1 MNIYFDNSATT
12 MPYDEVIEEVSK
24 GMKEYFGNPSS
35 LHKIGINCEKRLNEA
50 REYFASTIKCNKD
63 EIYFTSGGSEGNN
76 LILKGLLKPGHH
88 FITTTFE
95 HHSIINTCKE
105 LEEKGVRITYLDV
118 DNDGRISLEDLEE
131 AICKDTV
138 LVSIM
143 YVNNEM
149 GVIQDIE
156 AIGNLIK
163 EKSSRAKFHV
173 DAVQGY
179 GKLPIDVSKVKVD
192 LLTVAGHKIHGPKG
206 TGLVYI
212 KKGIILNSLI
222 SGGFHVDAVQGYGK
236 LPIDVSKVKVDLLT
250 VAGHKIHGPKG
261 TGLVYIK
268 KGIILNSLI
277 SGGSQEKG
285 FRAGTENLPGIIGF
299 EKAAKITFENMN
311 KRYTEV
317 SELKSYFI
325 EKLKEIND
333 VRINSGIEGFS
344 PYILNVSFLGVRA
357 EVLLHL
363 LEEAGVYVATGS
375 ACTSKSSA
383 AHGSYVIKALGLN
396 NREIESAIRFS
407 FSYENTKE
415 EVDYTIDVLKKSLM
429 FLRRVKR

>member
-1 MNIYFDNSATT
+1 MNVYFDNSATT
-12 MPYDEVIEEVSK
+12 KPYDEVIEAVSK

-35 LHKIGINCEKRLNEA
+35 LHKIGMNCEKRLNEA
-50 REYFASTIKCNKD
+50 REYFASTIKCNKE

-88 FITTTFE
+88 FITTAFE
-95 HHSIINTCKE
+95 HHSIISTCKQ
-105 LEEKGVRITYLDV
+105 LEEKGVKVTYLDV
-118 DNDGRISLEDLEE
+118 DSEGRISLEDLEE
-131 AICKDTV
+131 AITKDTV

-143 YVNNEM
+143 QVNNEI

-156 AIGNLIK
+156 AIGKLIM
-163 EKSSRAKFHV
+163 ERSSRAKFHV

-179 GKLPIDVSKVKVD
+179 GKLPIDVNKSNVD
-192 LLTVAGHKIHGPKG
+192 FLTVASHKIHGPKG
-206 TGLVYI
+206 V
-212 KKGIILNSLI
+212 
-222 SGGFHVDAVQGYGK
+222 GF
-236 LPIDVSKVKVDLLT
+236 I
-250 VAGHKIHGPKG
+250 
-261 TGLVYIK
+261 YIK

-285 FRAGTENLPGIIGF
+285 IRAGTENLPGIIGF
-299 EKAAKITFENMN
+299 EKAAQMTFEEMES
-311 KRYTEV
+311 RYDKV
-317 SELKSYFI
+317 LELKKYFV
-325 EKLKEIND
+325 ERLNEIKD
-333 VRINSGIEGFS
+333 IRINGEIDGFS

-363 LEEAGVYVATGS
+363 LEEQNIYVATGS

-383 AHGSYVIKALGLN
+383 AHGSYVIKSLGLSN
-396 NREIESAIRFS
+396 KEVESAIRFS

>member
-1 MNIYFDNSATT
+1 MNVYFDNSATT
-12 MPYDEVIEEVSK
+12 KPYDEVIEAVSK
-24 GMKEYFGNPSS
+24 GMNEYFGNPSS
-35 LHKIGINCEKRLNEA
+35 LHKIGMNCEKRLNEA
-50 REYFASTIKCNKD
+50 REYFASTIKCNKE

-88 FITTTFE
+88 FITTAFE
-95 HHSIINTCKE
+95 HHSIISTCKQ
-105 LEEKGVRITYLDV
+105 LEEKGVKVTYLDV
-118 DNDGRISLEDLEE
+118 DSEGRISLEDLEE
-131 AICKDTV
+131 AITKDTV

-143 YVNNEM
+143 QVNNEI

-156 AIGNLIK
+156 AIGKLIK
-163 EKSSRAKFHV
+163 ERSSRAKFHV

-179 GKLPIDVSKVKVD
+179 GKLPIDVNKSNVD
-192 LLTVAGHKIHGPKG
+192 FLTVASHKIHGPKG
-206 TGLVYI
+206 V
-212 KKGIILNSLI
+212 
-222 SGGFHVDAVQGYGK
+222 GF
-236 LPIDVSKVKVDLLT
+236 I
-250 VAGHKIHGPKG
+250 
-261 TGLVYIK
+261 YIK

-285 FRAGTENLPGIIGF
+285 IRAGTENLPGIIGF
-299 EKAAKITFENMN
+299 EKAAQMTFEEMES
-311 KRYTEV
+311 RYDKV
-317 SELKSYFI
+317 LELKKYFV
-325 EKLKEIND
+325 ERLNEIKDIRVNGEID
-333 VRINSGIEGFS
+333 GFS

-363 LEEAGVYVATGS
+363 LEEQNIYVATGS

-383 AHGSYVIKALGLN
+383 AHGSYVIKSLGLSN
-396 NREIESAIRFS
+396 KEVESAIRFS

>member
-1 MNIYFDNSATT
+1 MNVYFDNSATT
-12 MPYDEVIEEVSK
+12 KPYDEVIEAVSK

-35 LHKIGINCEKRLNEA
+35 LHKIGMNCEKRLNEA
-50 REYFASTIKCNKD
+50 REYFASTIKCNK
-63 EIYFTSGGSEGNN
+63 EEMYFTSGGSEGNN

-88 FITTTFE
+88 FITTAFE
-95 HHSIINTCKE
+95 HHSIISTCKQ
-105 LEEKGVRITYLDV
+105 LEEKGVKVTYLDV
-118 DNDGRISLEDLEE
+118 DSEGRISLEDLEE
-131 AICKDTV
+131 AITKDTV

-143 YVNNEM
+143 QVNNEI

-156 AIGNLIK
+156 AIGKLIK
-163 EKSSRAKFHV
+163 ERSSRAKFHV

-179 GKLPIDVSKVKVD
+179 GKLPIDVNKSNVD
-192 LLTVAGHKIHGPKG
+192 FLTVASHKIHGPKG
-206 TGLVYI
+206 V
-212 KKGIILNSLI
+212 
-222 SGGFHVDAVQGYGK
+222 GF
-236 LPIDVSKVKVDLLT
+236 I
-250 VAGHKIHGPKG
+250 
-261 TGLVYIK
+261 YIK

-285 FRAGTENLPGIIGF
+285 IRAGTENLPGIIGF
-299 EKAAKITFENMN
+299 EKAAQMTFEEMES
-311 KRYTEV
+311 RYDKV
-317 SELKSYFI
+317 LELKKYFV
-325 EKLKEIND
+325 ERLNEIKDIRVNGEID
-333 VRINSGIEGFS
+333 GFS

-363 LEEAGVYVATGS
+363 LEEQNIYVATGS

-383 AHGSYVIKALGLN
+383 AHGSYVIKSLGLSN
-396 NREIESAIRFS
+396 KEVESAIRFS

>member
-1 MNIYFDNSATT
+1 MNVYFDNSATT
-12 MPYDEVIEEVSK
+12 MPYDEVIDEVSK

-35 LHKIGINCEKRLNEA
+35 LHKIGMKCEKRLNEA

-88 FITTTFE
+88 LITTAFE
-95 HHSIINTCKE
+95 HHSIISTCKY
-105 LEEKGVRITYLDV
+105 LEEKGVKITYLDV
-118 DNDGRISLEDLEE
+118 DSEGRISLEDLEE
-131 AICKDTV
+131 AITKDTV

-143 YVNNEM
+143 QVNNEI

-156 AIGNLIK
+156 AIGKLIK
-163 EKSSRAKFHV
+163 ERSSRAKFHV

-179 GKLPIDVSKVKVD
+179 GKLPIDVNKSNVD
-192 LLTVAGHKIHGPKG
+192 FLTVASHKIHGPKG
-206 TGLVYI
+206 VGFIYI

-222 SGGFHVDAVQGYGK
+222 SVE
-236 LPIDVSKVKVDLLT
+236 
-250 VAGHKIHGPKG
+250 
-261 TGLVYIK
+261 
-268 KGIILNSLI
+268 
-277 SGGSQEKG
+277 SQEKG
-285 FRAGTENLPGIIGF
+285 IRAGTENLPGIIGF
-299 EKAAKITFENMN
+299 EKAAQMTFEEMES
-311 KRYTEV
+311 RYDKV
-317 SELKSYFI
+317 LELKKYFV
-325 EKLKEIND
+325 ERLNEIKDIRVNGEID
-333 VRINSGIEGFS
+333 GFS

-363 LEEAGVYVATGS
+363 LEEQNIYVATGS

-383 AHGSYVIKALGLN
+383 AHGSYVIKSLGLSN
-396 NREIESAIRFS
+396 KEVESAIRFS

>member
-1 MNIYFDNSATT
+1 MNVYFDNSATT
-12 MPYDEVIEEVSK
+12 KPYDEVIEAVSK

-35 LHKIGINCEKRLNEA
+35 LHKIGMNCEKRLNEA
-50 REYFASTIKCNKD
+50 REYFASTIKCNKE

-88 FITTTFE
+88 FITTAFE
-95 HHSIINTCKE
+95 HHSIISTCKQ
-105 LEEKGVRITYLDV
+105 LEEKGVKVTYLDV
-118 DNDGRISLEDLEE
+118 DSEGRISLEDLEE
-131 AICKDTV
+131 AITKDTV

-143 YVNNEM
+143 QVNNEI

-156 AIGNLIK
+156 AIGKLIK
-163 EKSSRAKFHV
+163 ERSSRAKFHV

-179 GKLPIDVSKVKVD
+179 GKLPIDVNKSNVD
-192 LLTVAGHKIHGPKG
+192 FLTVASHKIHGPKG
-206 TGLVYI
+206 V
-212 KKGIILNSLI
+212 
-222 SGGFHVDAVQGYGK
+222 GF
-236 LPIDVSKVKVDLLT
+236 I
-250 VAGHKIHGPKG
+250 
-261 TGLVYIK
+261 YIK

-285 FRAGTENLPGIIGF
+285 IRAGTENLPGIIGF
-299 EKAAKITFENMN
+299 EKAAQITFEEMES
-311 KRYTEV
+311 RYDKV
-317 SELKSYFI
+317 LELKKYFV
-325 EKLKEIND
+325 ERLNEIKDIRVNGEID
-333 VRINSGIEGFS
+333 GFS

-363 LEEAGVYVATGS
+363 LEEQNIYVATGS

-383 AHGSYVIKALGLN
+383 AHGSYVIKSLGLSN
-396 NREIESAIRFS
+396 KEVESAIRFS

-429 FLRRVKR
+429 FLRRVKI

>member
-1 MNIYFDNSATT
+1 MNVYFDNSATT
-12 MPYDEVIEEVSK
+12 KPYDEVIEAVSK

-35 LHKIGINCEKRLNEA
+35 LHNIGMNCEKRLNEA
-50 REYFASTIKCNKD
+50 REYFASTIKCNKE

-88 FITTTFE
+88 FITTAFE
-95 HHSIINTCKE
+95 HHSIISTCKQ
-105 LEEKGVRITYLDV
+105 LEEKGVKVTYLDV
-118 DNDGRISLEDLEE
+118 DSEGRISLEDLEE
-131 AICKDTV
+131 AITKDTV

-143 YVNNEM
+143 QVNNEI

-156 AIGNLIK
+156 AIGKLIK
-163 EKSSRAKFHV
+163 ERSSRAKFHV

-179 GKLPIDVSKVKVD
+179 GKLPIDVNKSNVD
-192 LLTVAGHKIHGPKG
+192 FLTVASHKIHGPKG
-206 TGLVYI
+206 V
-212 KKGIILNSLI
+212 
-222 SGGFHVDAVQGYGK
+222 GF
-236 LPIDVSKVKVDLLT
+236 I
-250 VAGHKIHGPKG
+250 
-261 TGLVYIK
+261 YIK

-285 FRAGTENLPGIIGF
+285 IRAGTENLPGIIGF
-299 EKAAKITFENMN
+299 EKAAQMTFEEMES
-311 KRYTEV
+311 RYDKV
-317 SELKSYFI
+317 LELKKYFV
-325 EKLKEIND
+325 ERLNEIKD
-333 VRINSGIEGFS
+333 IRINGEIDGFS

-363 LEEAGVYVATGS
+363 LEEQNIYVATGS

-383 AHGSYVIKALGLN
+383 AHGSYVIKSLGLSN
-396 NREIESAIRFS
+396 KEVESAIRFS

>member
-12 MPYDEVIEEVSK
+12 MPYDEVIQEVSN

-35 LHKIGINCEKRLNEA
+35 LHKIGMNCEKRLNEA
-50 REYFASTIKCNKD
+50 REYFAATIKCNRD

-76 LILKGLLKPGHH
+76 LRLKGLLKPGHH

-105 LEEKGVRITYLDV
+105 LEANGVKITYLDV
-118 DNDGRISLEDLEE
+118 DSEGRISLEDLEE
-131 AICKDTV
+131 AIRKETT
-138 LVSIM
+138 LISIM

-149 GVIQDIE
+149 GAIQDLE

-163 EKSSRAKFHV
+163 ERSSRAKFHV

-179 GKLPIDVSKVKVD
+179 GKLPIDVNKAKID
-192 LLTVAGHKIHGPKG
+192 FLTVAGHKIHGPKG
-206 TGLVYI
+206 TGFVYI
-212 KKGIILNSLI
+212 KKGIVLNSLI
-222 SGGFHVDAVQGYGK
+222 SGGG
-236 LPIDVSKVKVDLLT
+236 
-250 VAGHKIHGPKG
+250 
-261 TGLVYIK
+261 
-268 KGIILNSLI
+268 
-277 SGGSQEKG
+277 QEKG
-285 FRAGTENLPGIIGF
+285 VRAGTENLPAIIGF
-299 EKAAKITFENMN
+299 EKAAKITFENIDE
-311 KRYTEV
+311 RYKYI
-317 SELKSYFI
+317 SDLKEYFI
-325 EKLKEIND
+325 EKLKEIKD
-333 VRINSGIEGFS
+333 VRINSGINKFS

-363 LEEAGVYVATGS
+363 LEDSGIYVATGS

-396 NREIESAIRFS
+396 NKEIESAIRFS
-407 FSYENTKE
+407 FSYQNTKE
-415 EVDYTIDVLKKSLM
+415 EIDYTIDVLKKSLM

>member
-12 MPYDEVIEEVSK
+12 MPYDEVIDEVSK

-35 LHKIGINCEKRLNEA
+35 LHKIGMKCEKRLNEA

-179 GKLPIDVSKVKVD
+179 GKLPIDVSK
-192 LLTVAGHKIHGPKG
+192 A
-206 TGLVYI
+206 
-212 KKGIILNSLI
+212 
-222 SGGFHVDAVQGYGK
+222 
-236 LPIDVSKVKVDLLT
+236 KVDLLT

>member
-1 MNIYFDNSATT
+1 MNVYFDNSATT
-12 MPYDEVIEEVSK
+12 KPYDEVIEAVSK

-35 LHKIGINCEKRLNEA
+35 LHKIGMNCEKRLNEA
-50 REYFASTIKCNKD
+50 REYFASTIKCNKE

-88 FITTTFE
+88 FITTAFE
-95 HHSIINTCKE
+95 HHSIISTCKQF
-105 LEEKGVRITYLDV
+105 EEKGVKVTYLDV
-118 DNDGRISLEDLEE
+118 DSEGRISLEDLEE
-131 AICKDTV
+131 AITKDTV

-143 YVNNEM
+143 QVNNEI

-156 AIGNLIK
+156 AIGKLIK
-163 EKSSRAKFHV
+163 ERSSRAKFHV

-179 GKLPIDVSKVKVD
+179 GKLPIDVNKSNVD
-192 LLTVAGHKIHGPKG
+192 FLTVASHKIHGPKG
-206 TGLVYI
+206 V
-212 KKGIILNSLI
+212 
-222 SGGFHVDAVQGYGK
+222 GF
-236 LPIDVSKVKVDLLT
+236 I
-250 VAGHKIHGPKG
+250 
-261 TGLVYIK
+261 YIK

-285 FRAGTENLPGIIGF
+285 IRAGTENLPGIIGF
-299 EKAAKITFENMN
+299 EKAAQMTFEEMES
-311 KRYTEV
+311 RYDKV
-317 SELKSYFI
+317 LELKKYFV
-325 EKLKEIND
+325 ERLNEIKD
-333 VRINSGIEGFS
+333 IRINGEIDNFS

-363 LEEAGVYVATGS
+363 LEEQNIYVATGS

-383 AHGSYVIKALGLN
+383 AHGSYVIKSLGLSN
-396 NREIESAIRFS
+396 KEVESAIRFS

>member
-12 MPYDEVIEEVSK
+12 MPYDEVIQEVSN

-35 LHKIGINCEKRLNEA
+35 LHKIGMNCEKRLNEA
-50 REYFASTIKCNKD
+50 REYFASTIKSNRD

-76 LILKGLLKPGHH
+76 LTLKGLLKPGHH

-105 LEEKGVRITYLDV
+105 LEANGVKITYLDV
-118 DNDGRISLEDLEE
+118 DSEGRISLEDLEE
-131 AICKDTV
+131 AIRKETT
-138 LVSIM
+138 LISIM

-149 GVIQDIE
+149 GAIQDLE

-163 EKSSRAKFHV
+163 ERSSRAKFHV

-179 GKLPIDVSKVKVD
+179 GKLPIDVNKAKID
-192 LLTVAGHKIHGPKG
+192 FLTVAGHKIHGPKG
-206 TGLVYI
+206 TGFVYI
-212 KKGIILNSLI
+212 KKGIVLNSLI
-222 SGGFHVDAVQGYGK
+222 SGGG
-236 LPIDVSKVKVDLLT
+236 
-250 VAGHKIHGPKG
+250 
-261 TGLVYIK
+261 
-268 KGIILNSLI
+268 
-277 SGGSQEKG
+277 QEKG
-285 FRAGTENLPGIIGF
+285 LRAGTENLPAIIGF
-299 EKAAKITFENMN
+299 EKAAKITFENIDE
-311 KRYTEV
+311 RYKYI
-317 SELKSYFI
+317 SDLKEYFI
-325 EKLKEIND
+325 EKLKEIKD
-333 VRINSGIEGFS
+333 VRINSGMNNFS

-363 LEEAGVYVATGS
+363 LEDSGIYVATGS

-396 NREIESAIRFS
+396 NKEIESAIRFS
-407 FSYENTKE
+407 FSYQNTKE
-415 EVDYTIDVLKKSLM
+415 EIDYTIDVLKKSLM

>member
-1 MNIYFDNSATT
+1 MNVYFDNSATT
-12 MPYDEVIEEVSK
+12 KPYDEVIEAISK

-35 LHKIGINCEKRLNEA
+35 LHKIGMNCEKRLNEA
-50 REYFASTIKCNKD
+50 REYFASTIKCNKE

-88 FITTTFE
+88 FITTAFE
-95 HHSIINTCKE
+95 HHSIISTCKQ
-105 LEEKGVRITYLDV
+105 LEEKGVKVTYLDV
-118 DNDGRISLEDLEE
+118 DSEGRISLEDLEE
-131 AICKDTV
+131 AITKDTV

-143 YVNNEM
+143 QVNNEI

-156 AIGNLIK
+156 AIGKLIK
-163 EKSSRAKFHV
+163 ERSSRAKFHV

-179 GKLPIDVSKVKVD
+179 GKLPIDVNKSNVD
-192 LLTVAGHKIHGPKG
+192 FLTVASHKIHGPKG
-206 TGLVYI
+206 V
-212 KKGIILNSLI
+212 
-222 SGGFHVDAVQGYGK
+222 GF
-236 LPIDVSKVKVDLLT
+236 I
-250 VAGHKIHGPKG
+250 
-261 TGLVYIK
+261 YIK

-285 FRAGTENLPGIIGF
+285 IRAGTENLPGIIGF
-299 EKAAKITFENMN
+299 EKAAQMTFEEMES
-311 KRYTEV
+311 RYDKV
-317 SELKSYFI
+317 LELKKYFV
-325 EKLKEIND
+325 ERLNEIKD
-333 VRINSGIEGFS
+333 IRINGEIDGFS

-363 LEEAGVYVATGS
+363 LEEQNIYVATGS

-383 AHGSYVIKALGLN
+383 AHGSYVIKSLGLSN
-396 NREIESAIRFS
+396 KEVESAIRFS

>member
-1 MNIYFDNSATT
+1 MNVYFDNSATT
-12 MPYDEVIEEVSK
+12 KPYDEVIEAVSK

-35 LHKIGINCEKRLNEA
+35 LHKIGMNCEKRLNEA
-50 REYFASTIKCNKD
+50 REYFASTIKCNKE

-88 FITTTFE
+88 FITTAFE
-95 HHSIINTCKE
+95 HHSIISTCKQ
-105 LEEKGVRITYLDV
+105 LEEKGVKVTYLDV
-118 DNDGRISLEDLEE
+118 DSEGRISLEDLEE
-131 AICKDTV
+131 AITKDTV

-143 YVNNEM
+143 QVNNEI

-156 AIGNLIK
+156 AIGKLIK
-163 EKSSRAKFHV
+163 ERSSRAKFHV

-179 GKLPIDVSKVKVD
+179 GKLTIDVNKSNVD
-192 LLTVAGHKIHGPKG
+192 FLTVASHKIHGPKG
-206 TGLVYI
+206 V
-212 KKGIILNSLI
+212 
-222 SGGFHVDAVQGYGK
+222 GF
-236 LPIDVSKVKVDLLT
+236 I
-250 VAGHKIHGPKG
+250 
-261 TGLVYIK
+261 YIK

-285 FRAGTENLPGIIGF
+285 IRAGTENLPGIIGF
-299 EKAAKITFENMN
+299 EKAAQMTFEEMES
-311 KRYTEV
+311 RYDKV
-317 SELKSYFI
+317 LELKKYFV
-325 EKLKEIND
+325 ERLNEIKDIRVNGEID
-333 VRINSGIEGFS
+333 GFS

-363 LEEAGVYVATGS
+363 LEEQNIYVATGS

-383 AHGSYVIKALGLN
+383 AHGSYVIKSLGLSN
-396 NREIESAIRFS
+396 KEVESAIRFS

>member
-1 MNIYFDNSATT
+1 MNVYFDNSATT
-12 MPYDEVIEEVSK
+12 KPYDEVIEAVSK

-35 LHKIGINCEKRLNEA
+35 LHKIGMNCEKRFNEA
-50 REYFASTIKCNKD
+50 REYFASTIKCNKE

-88 FITTTFE
+88 FITTAFE
-95 HHSIINTCKE
+95 HHSIISTCKQ
-105 LEEKGVRITYLDV
+105 LEEKGVKVTYLDV
-118 DNDGRISLEDLEE
+118 DSEGRISLEDLEE
-131 AICKDTV
+131 AITKDTV

-143 YVNNEM
+143 QVNNEI

-156 AIGNLIK
+156 AIGKLIK
-163 EKSSRAKFHV
+163 ERSSRAKFHV

-179 GKLPIDVSKVKVD
+179 GKLPIDVNKSNVD
-192 LLTVAGHKIHGPKG
+192 FLTVASHKIHGPKG
-206 TGLVYI
+206 V
-212 KKGIILNSLI
+212 
-222 SGGFHVDAVQGYGK
+222 GF
-236 LPIDVSKVKVDLLT
+236 I
-250 VAGHKIHGPKG
+250 
-261 TGLVYIK
+261 YIK

-285 FRAGTENLPGIIGF
+285 IRAGTENLPGIIGF
-299 EKAAKITFENMN
+299 EKAAQITFEEMES
-311 KRYTEV
+311 RYDKV
-317 SELKSYFI
+317 LELKKYFV
-325 EKLKEIND
+325 ERLNEIKNI
-333 VRINSGIEGFS
+333 RINGEIDGFS

-363 LEEAGVYVATGS
+363 LEEQNIYVATGS

-383 AHGSYVIKALGLN
+383 AHGSYVIKSLGLSN
-396 NREIESAIRFS
+396 KEVESAIRFS

>member
-1 MNIYFDNSATT
+1 MNVYFDNSATT
-12 MPYDEVIEEVSK
+12 KPYDEVIEAVSK

-35 LHKIGINCEKRLNEA
+35 LHKIGMNCEKRLNEA
-50 REYFASTIKCNKD
+50 REYFASTIKCNKE

-88 FITTTFE
+88 FITTAFE
-95 HHSIINTCKE
+95 HHSIISTCKQ
-105 LEEKGVRITYLDV
+105 LEEKGVKVTYLDV
-118 DNDGRISLEDLEE
+118 DSEGRISLEDLEE
-131 AICKDTV
+131 AITKDTV

-143 YVNNEM
+143 QVNNEI

-156 AIGNLIK
+156 DIGKLIK
-163 EKSSRAKFHV
+163 ERSSRAKFHV

-179 GKLPIDVSKVKVD
+179 GKLPIDVNKSNVD
-192 LLTVAGHKIHGPKG
+192 FLTVASHKIHGPKG
-206 TGLVYI
+206 V
-212 KKGIILNSLI
+212 
-222 SGGFHVDAVQGYGK
+222 GF
-236 LPIDVSKVKVDLLT
+236 I
-250 VAGHKIHGPKG
+250 
-261 TGLVYIK
+261 YIK

-285 FRAGTENLPGIIGF
+285 IRAGTENLPGIIGF
-299 EKAAKITFENMN
+299 EKAAQMTFEEMES
-311 KRYTEV
+311 RYDKV
-317 SELKSYFI
+317 LELKKYFV
-325 EKLKEIND
+325 ERLNEIKDIRVNGEID
-333 VRINSGIEGFS
+333 GFS

-363 LEEAGVYVATGS
+363 LEEQNIYVATGS

-383 AHGSYVIKALGLN
+383 AHGSYVIKSLGLSN
-396 NREIESAIRFS
+396 KEVESAIRFS

>member
-1 MNIYFDNSATT
+1 MNVYFDNSATT
-12 MPYDEVIEEVSK
+12 KPYDEVIEAVSK

-35 LHKIGINCEKRLNEA
+35 LHKIGMNCEKRLNEA
-50 REYFASTIKCNKD
+50 REYFASTIKCNKE

-88 FITTTFE
+88 FITTAFE
-95 HHSIINTCKE
+95 HHSIISTCKQ
-105 LEEKGVRITYLDV
+105 LEEKGVKVTYLDV
-118 DNDGRISLEDLEE
+118 DSEGRISLEDLEE
-131 AICKDTV
+131 AITKDTV

-143 YVNNEM
+143 QVNNEI

-156 AIGNLIK
+156 AIGKLIK
-163 EKSSRAKFHV
+163 ERSSRAKFHV

-179 GKLPIDVSKVKVD
+179 GKLPIDVNKSNVD
-192 LLTVAGHKIHGPKG
+192 FLTVASHKIHGPKG
-206 TGLVYI
+206 V
-212 KKGIILNSLI
+212 
-222 SGGFHVDAVQGYGK
+222 GF
-236 LPIDVSKVKVDLLT
+236 I
-250 VAGHKIHGPKG
+250 
-261 TGLVYIK
+261 YIK

-285 FRAGTENLPGIIGF
+285 IRAGTENLPGIIGF
-299 EKAAKITFENMN
+299 EKAAQMTFEEMES
-311 KRYTEV
+311 RYDKV
-317 SELKSYFI
+317 LELKKYFV
-325 EKLKEIND
+325 ERLNEIKDIRVNGEID
-333 VRINSGIEGFS
+333 GFS

-363 LEEAGVYVATGS
+363 LEEQNIYVATGF

-383 AHGSYVIKALGLN
+383 AHGSYVIKSLGLSN
-396 NREIESAIRFS
+396 KEVESAIRFS

>member
-1 MNIYFDNSATT
+1 MNVYFDNSATT
-12 MPYDEVIEEVSK
+12 KPYDEVIEAVSK

-35 LHKIGINCEKRLNEA
+35 LHKIGMNCEKRLNEA
-50 REYFASTIKCNKD
+50 REYFASTIKCNKE

-88 FITTTFE
+88 FITTAFE
-95 HHSIINTCKE
+95 HHSIISTCKQ
-105 LEEKGVRITYLDV
+105 LEEKGVKVTYLDV
-118 DNDGRISLEDLEE
+118 DSEGRISLEDLEE
-131 AICKDTV
+131 AITKDTV

-143 YVNNEM
+143 QVNNEI

-156 AIGNLIK
+156 AIGKLIK
-163 EKSSRAKFHV
+163 ERSSRAKFHV

-179 GKLPIDVSKVKVD
+179 GKLPIDVNKSNVD
-192 LLTVAGHKIHGPKG
+192 FLTVASHKIHGPKG
-206 TGLVYI
+206 V
-212 KKGIILNSLI
+212 
-222 SGGFHVDAVQGYGK
+222 GF
-236 LPIDVSKVKVDLLT
+236 I
-250 VAGHKIHGPKG
+250 
-261 TGLVYIK
+261 YIK

-285 FRAGTENLPGIIGF
+285 IRAGTENLPGIIGF
-299 EKAAKITFENMN
+299 EKAAQMTFEEMES
-311 KRYTEV
+311 RYDKV
-317 SELKSYFI
+317 LELKKYFV
-325 EKLKEIND
+325 ERLNEIKD
-333 VRINSGIEGFS
+333 IRINGEIDGFS

-363 LEEAGVYVATGS
+363 LEEQNIYVATGS

-383 AHGSYVIKALGLN
+383 AHGSYVIKSLGLSN
-396 NREIESAIRFS
+396 KEVESAIRFS

-415 EVDYTIDVLKKSLM
+415 EVDYTIDVLKRSLM

>member
-1 MNIYFDNSATT
+1 MNVYFDNSATT
-12 MPYDEVIEEVSK
+12 KPYDEVIEAVSK

-35 LHKIGINCEKRLNEA
+35 LHKIGMNCEKRLNEA
-50 REYFASTIKCNKD
+50 REYFASTIKCNKE

-88 FITTTFE
+88 FITTAFE
-95 HHSIINTCKE
+95 HHSIISTCKQ
-105 LEEKGVRITYLDV
+105 LEEKGVKVTYLDV
-118 DNDGRISLEDLEE
+118 DSEGRISLEDLEE
-131 AICKDTV
+131 AITKDTV

-143 YVNNEM
+143 QVNNEI

-156 AIGNLIK
+156 AIGKLIK
-163 EKSSRAKFHV
+163 ERSSRAKFHV

-179 GKLPIDVSKVKVD
+179 GKLPIDVNKSNVD
-192 LLTVAGHKIHGPKG
+192 FLTVASHKIHGPKG
-206 TGLVYI
+206 V
-212 KKGIILNSLI
+212 
-222 SGGFHVDAVQGYGK
+222 GF
-236 LPIDVSKVKVDLLT
+236 I
-250 VAGHKIHGPKG
+250 
-261 TGLVYIK
+261 YIK

-285 FRAGTENLPGIIGF
+285 IRAGTENLPGIIGF
-299 EKAAKITFENMN
+299 EKAAQMTFEEMES
-311 KRYTEV
+311 RYDKV
-317 SELKSYFI
+317 LELKKYFL
-325 EKLKEIND
+325 ERLNEIKDIRVNGEID
-333 VRINSGIEGFS
+333 GFS

-363 LEEAGVYVATGS
+363 LEEQNIYVATGS

-383 AHGSYVIKALGLN
+383 AHGSYVIKSLGLSN
-396 NREIESAIRFS
+396 KEVESAIRFS

>member
-1 MNIYFDNSATT
+1 MNVYFDNSATT
-12 MPYDEVIEEVSK
+12 KPYDEVIEAVSK

-35 LHKIGINCEKRLNEA
+35 LHKIGMNCEKRLNEA
-50 REYFASTIKCNKD
+50 REYFASTIKCNKE

-88 FITTTFE
+88 FITTAFE
-95 HHSIINTCKE
+95 HHSIISTCKQ
-105 LEEKGVRITYLDV
+105 LEEKCVKVTYLDV
-118 DNDGRISLEDLEE
+118 DSEGRISLEDLEE
-131 AICKDTV
+131 AITKDTV

-143 YVNNEM
+143 QVNNEI

-156 AIGNLIK
+156 AIGKLIK
-163 EKSSRAKFHV
+163 ERSSRAKFHV

-179 GKLPIDVSKVKVD
+179 GKLPIDVNKSNVD
-192 LLTVAGHKIHGPKG
+192 FLTVASHKIHGPKG
-206 TGLVYI
+206 V
-212 KKGIILNSLI
+212 
-222 SGGFHVDAVQGYGK
+222 GF
-236 LPIDVSKVKVDLLT
+236 I
-250 VAGHKIHGPKG
+250 
-261 TGLVYIK
+261 YIK

-285 FRAGTENLPGIIGF
+285 IRAGTENLPGIIGF
-299 EKAAKITFENMN
+299 EKAAQMTFEEMES
-311 KRYTEV
+311 RYDKV
-317 SELKSYFI
+317 LELKKYFV
-325 EKLKEIND
+325 ERLNEIKDIRVNGEID
-333 VRINSGIEGFS
+333 GFS

-363 LEEAGVYVATGS
+363 LEEQNIYVATGS

-383 AHGSYVIKALGLN
+383 AHGSYVIKSLGLSN
-396 NREIESAIRFS
+396 KEVESAIRFS

>member
-1 MNIYFDNSATT
+1 MNVYFDNSATT
-12 MPYDEVIEEVSK
+12 KPYDEVIEAVSK

-35 LHKIGINCEKRLNEA
+35 LHKIGMNCEKRLNEA
-50 REYFASTIKCNKD
+50 REYFASTIKCNKE

-88 FITTTFE
+88 FITTAFE
-95 HHSIINTCKE
+95 HHSIISTCKQ
-105 LEEKGVRITYLDV
+105 LEEKGVKVTYLDV
-118 DNDGRISLEDLEE
+118 DSEGRISLEDLEE
-131 AICKDTV
+131 AITKDTV

-143 YVNNEM
+143 QVNNEI

-156 AIGNLIK
+156 AIGKLIK
-163 EKSSRAKFHV
+163 ERSSRAKFHV

-179 GKLPIDVSKVKVD
+179 GKLPIDVNKSNVD
-192 LLTVAGHKIHGPKG
+192 FLTVASHKIHGPKG
-206 TGLVYI
+206 V
-212 KKGIILNSLI
+212 
-222 SGGFHVDAVQGYGK
+222 GF
-236 LPIDVSKVKVDLLT
+236 I
-250 VAGHKIHGPKG
+250 
-261 TGLVYIK
+261 YIK

-285 FRAGTENLPGIIGF
+285 IRAGTENLPGIIGF
-299 EKAAKITFENMN
+299 EKAAQMTFEEMES
-311 KRYTEV
+311 RYDKV
-317 SELKSYFI
+317 LELKKYFV
-325 EKLKEIND
+325 ERLNEIKD
-333 VRINSGIEGFS
+333 IRINGEIDGFS

-363 LEEAGVYVATGS
+363 LEEQNIYVATGS

>member
-12 MPYDEVIEEVSK
+12 MPYDEVIQEVSN

-35 LHKIGINCEKRLNEA
+35 LHKIGMNCEKRLNEA
-50 REYFASTIKCNKD
+50 RVYFASTIKSNRD

-105 LEEKGVRITYLDV
+105 LEANGVKITYLDV
-118 DNDGRISLEDLEE
+118 DSEGRISLEDLEE
-131 AICKDTV
+131 AIRKETT
-138 LVSIM
+138 LISIM

-149 GVIQDIE
+149 GAIQDLE

-163 EKSSRAKFHV
+163 ERSSRAKFHV

-179 GKLPIDVSKVKVD
+179 GKLPIDVNKAKID
-192 LLTVAGHKIHGPKG
+192 FLTVAGHKIHGPKG
-206 TGLVYI
+206 TGFVYI
-212 KKGIILNSLI
+212 KKGIVLNSLI
-222 SGGFHVDAVQGYGK
+222 SGGG
-236 LPIDVSKVKVDLLT
+236 
-250 VAGHKIHGPKG
+250 
-261 TGLVYIK
+261 
-268 KGIILNSLI
+268 
-277 SGGSQEKG
+277 QEKG
-285 FRAGTENLPGIIGF
+285 LRAGTENLPAIIGF
-299 EKAAKITFENMN
+299 EKAAKITFENIDE
-311 KRYTEV
+311 RYKYI
-317 SELKSYFI
+317 SELKEYFI
-325 EKLKEIND
+325 EKLKDIKD
-333 VRINSGIEGFS
+333 VRINSGMNNFS

-363 LEEAGVYVATGS
+363 LEDSGIYVATGS

-396 NREIESAIRFS
+396 NKEIESAIRFS
-407 FSYENTKE
+407 FSYQNTKE
-415 EVDYTIDVLKKSLM
+415 EIDYTIDVLKKSLM

>member
-1 MNIYFDNSATT
+1 MNVYFDNSATT
-12 MPYDEVIEEVSK
+12 KPYDEVIEAVSK

-35 LHKIGINCEKRLNEA
+35 LHKIGMNCEKRLNEA
-50 REYFASTIKCNKD
+50 REYFASTIKCNKE

-88 FITTTFE
+88 FITTAFE
-95 HHSIINTCKE
+95 HHSIISTCKQ
-105 LEEKGVRITYLDV
+105 LEEKGVKVTYLDV
-118 DNDGRISLEDLEE
+118 DSEGRISLEDLEE
-131 AICKDTV
+131 AITKDTV

-143 YVNNEM
+143 QVNNEI

-156 AIGNLIK
+156 AIGKLIK
-163 EKSSRAKFHV
+163 ERSSRAKFHV

-179 GKLPIDVSKVKVD
+179 GKLPIDVNKSNVD
-192 LLTVAGHKIHGPKG
+192 FLTVASHKIHGPKG
-206 TGLVYI
+206 V
-212 KKGIILNSLI
+212 
-222 SGGFHVDAVQGYGK
+222 GF
-236 LPIDVSKVKVDLLT
+236 I
-250 VAGHKIHGPKG
+250 
-261 TGLVYIK
+261 YIK

-285 FRAGTENLPGIIGF
+285 IRAGTENLPGIIGF
-299 EKAAKITFENMN
+299 EKAAQITFEEMES
-311 KRYTEV
+311 RYDKV
-317 SELKSYFI
+317 LELKKYFV
-325 EKLKEIND
+325 ERLNEIKNI
-333 VRINSGIEGFS
+333 RINGEIDGFS
-344 PYILNVSFLGVRA
+344 SYILNVSFLGVRA

-363 LEEAGVYVATGS
+363 LEEQNIYVATGS

-383 AHGSYVIKALGLN
+383 AHGSYVIKSLGLSN
-396 NREIESAIRFS
+396 KEVESAIRFS

>member
-1 MNIYFDNSATT
+1 MNVYFDNSATT
-12 MPYDEVIEEVSK
+12 KPYDEVIEAVSK

-35 LHKIGINCEKRLNEA
+35 LHKIGMNCEKRLNEA
-50 REYFASTIKCNKD
+50 REYFASTIKCNKE

-88 FITTTFE
+88 FITTDFE
-95 HHSIINTCKE
+95 HHSIISTCKQ
-105 LEEKGVRITYLDV
+105 LEEKGVKVTYLDV
-118 DNDGRISLEDLEE
+118 DSEGRISLEDLEE
-131 AICKDTV
+131 AITKDTV

-143 YVNNEM
+143 QVNNEI

-156 AIGNLIK
+156 AIGKLIK
-163 EKSSRAKFHV
+163 ERSSRAKFHV

-179 GKLPIDVSKVKVD
+179 GKLPIDVNKSNVD
-192 LLTVAGHKIHGPKG
+192 FLTVASHKIHGPKG
-206 TGLVYI
+206 V
-212 KKGIILNSLI
+212 
-222 SGGFHVDAVQGYGK
+222 GF
-236 LPIDVSKVKVDLLT
+236 I
-250 VAGHKIHGPKG
+250 
-261 TGLVYIK
+261 YIK

-285 FRAGTENLPGIIGF
+285 IRAGTENLPGIIGF
-299 EKAAKITFENMN
+299 EKAAQMTFEEMES
-311 KRYTEV
+311 RYDKV
-317 SELKSYFI
+317 LELKKYFV
-325 EKLKEIND
+325 ERLNEIKD
-333 VRINSGIEGFS
+333 IRINGEIDGFS

-363 LEEAGVYVATGS
+363 LEEQNIYVATGS

-383 AHGSYVIKALGLN
+383 AHGSYVIKSLGLSN
-396 NREIESAIRFS
+396 KEVESAIRFS

>member
-1 MNIYFDNSATT
+1 MNVYFDNSATT
-12 MPYDEVIEEVSK
+12 KPYDEVIEAVSK

-35 LHKIGINCEKRLNEA
+35 LHKVGMNCEKRLNEA
-50 REYFASTIKCNKD
+50 REYFASTIKCNKE

-88 FITTTFE
+88 FITTAFE
-95 HHSIINTCKE
+95 HHSIISTCKQ
-105 LEEKGVRITYLDV
+105 LEEKGVKVTYLDV
-118 DNDGRISLEDLEE
+118 DSEGRISLEDLEE
-131 AICKDTV
+131 AITKDTV

-143 YVNNEM
+143 QVNNEI

-156 AIGNLIK
+156 AIGKLIK
-163 EKSSRAKFHV
+163 ERSSRAKFHV

-179 GKLPIDVSKVKVD
+179 GKLPIDVNKSNVD
-192 LLTVAGHKIHGPKG
+192 FLTVASHKIHGPKG
-206 TGLVYI
+206 V
-212 KKGIILNSLI
+212 
-222 SGGFHVDAVQGYGK
+222 GF
-236 LPIDVSKVKVDLLT
+236 I
-250 VAGHKIHGPKG
+250 
-261 TGLVYIK
+261 YIK

-285 FRAGTENLPGIIGF
+285 IRAGTENLPGIIGF
-299 EKAAKITFENMN
+299 EKAAQMTFEEMES
-311 KRYTEV
+311 RYDKV
-317 SELKSYFI
+317 LELKKYFV
-325 EKLKEIND
+325 ERLNEIKDIRVNGEID
-333 VRINSGIEGFS
+333 GFS

-363 LEEAGVYVATGS
+363 LEEQNIYVATGS

-383 AHGSYVIKALGLN
+383 AHGSYVIKSLGLSN
-396 NREIESAIRFS
+396 KEVESAIRFS

>member
-1 MNIYFDNSATT
+1 MNVYFDNSATT
-12 MPYDEVIEEVSK
+12 KPYDEVIEAVSK

-35 LHKIGINCEKRLNEA
+35 LHKIGMNCEKRLNEA
-50 REYFASTIKCNKD
+50 REYFASTIKCNKE

-88 FITTTFE
+88 FITTAFE
-95 HHSIINTCKE
+95 HHSIISTCKQ
-105 LEEKGVRITYLDV
+105 LEEKGVKVTYLDV
-118 DNDGRISLEDLEE
+118 DSEGRISLEDLEE
-131 AICKDTV
+131 AITKDTV

-143 YVNNEM
+143 QVNNEI

-156 AIGNLIK
+156 AIGKLIK
-163 EKSSRAKFHV
+163 ERSSRAKFHV

-179 GKLPIDVSKVKVD
+179 GKLHIDVNKSNVD
-192 LLTVAGHKIHGPKG
+192 FLTVASHKIHGPKG
-206 TGLVYI
+206 V
-212 KKGIILNSLI
+212 
-222 SGGFHVDAVQGYGK
+222 GF
-236 LPIDVSKVKVDLLT
+236 I
-250 VAGHKIHGPKG
+250 
-261 TGLVYIK
+261 YIK

-285 FRAGTENLPGIIGF
+285 IRAGTENLPGIIGF
-299 EKAAKITFENMN
+299 EKAAQMTFEEMES
-311 KRYTEV
+311 RYDKTL
-317 SELKSYFI
+317 ELKKYFV
-325 EKLKEIND
+325 ERLNEIKD
-333 VRINSGIEGFS
+333 IRINGEIDGFS

-363 LEEAGVYVATGS
+363 LEEQNIYVATGS

-383 AHGSYVIKALGLN
+383 AHGSYVIKSLGLSN
-396 NREIESAIRFS
+396 KEVESAIRFS

>member
-1 MNIYFDNSATT
+1 MNVYFDNSATT
-12 MPYDEVIEEVSK
+12 KPYDEVIETVSK

-35 LHKIGINCEKRLNEA
+35 LHKIGMNCEKRLNEA
-50 REYFASTIKCNKD
+50 REYFASTIKCNKE

-88 FITTTFE
+88 FITTAFE
-95 HHSIINTCKE
+95 HHSIISTCKQ
-105 LEEKGVRITYLDV
+105 LEEKGVKVTYLDV
-118 DNDGRISLEDLEE
+118 DSEGRISLEDLEE
-131 AICKDTV
+131 AITKDTV

-143 YVNNEM
+143 QVNNEI

-156 AIGNLIK
+156 AIGKLIK
-163 EKSSRAKFHV
+163 ERSSRAKFHV

-179 GKLPIDVSKVKVD
+179 GKLPIDVNKSNVD
-192 LLTVAGHKIHGPKG
+192 FLTVASHKIHGPKG
-206 TGLVYI
+206 V
-212 KKGIILNSLI
+212 
-222 SGGFHVDAVQGYGK
+222 GF
-236 LPIDVSKVKVDLLT
+236 I
-250 VAGHKIHGPKG
+250 
-261 TGLVYIK
+261 YIK

-285 FRAGTENLPGIIGF
+285 IRAGTENLPGIIGF
-299 EKAAKITFENMN
+299 EKAAQMTFEEMES
-311 KRYTEV
+311 RYDKV
-317 SELKSYFI
+317 LELKKYFL
-325 EKLKEIND
+325 ERLNEIKD
-333 VRINSGIEGFS
+333 IRINGEIDGFS

-363 LEEAGVYVATGS
+363 LEEQNIYVATGS

-383 AHGSYVIKALGLN
+383 AHGSYVIKSLGLSN
-396 NREIESAIRFS
+396 KEVESAIRFS

>member
-1 MNIYFDNSATT
+1 MNVYFDNSATT
-12 MPYDEVIEEVSK
+12 KPYDEVIEAVSK

-35 LHKIGINCEKRLNEA
+35 LHKIGMNCEKRLNEA
-50 REYFASTIKCNKD
+50 WEYFASTIKCNKE

-88 FITTTFE
+88 FITTAFE
-95 HHSIINTCKE
+95 HHSIISTCKQ
-105 LEEKGVRITYLDV
+105 LEEKGVKVTYLDV
-118 DNDGRISLEDLEE
+118 DSEGRISLEDLEE
-131 AICKDTV
+131 AITKDTV

-143 YVNNEM
+143 QVNNEI

-156 AIGNLIK
+156 AIGKLIK
-163 EKSSRAKFHV
+163 ERSSRAKFHV

-179 GKLPIDVSKVKVD
+179 GKLPIDVNKSNVD
-192 LLTVAGHKIHGPKG
+192 FLTVASHKIHGPKG
-206 TGLVYI
+206 V
-212 KKGIILNSLI
+212 
-222 SGGFHVDAVQGYGK
+222 GF
-236 LPIDVSKVKVDLLT
+236 I
-250 VAGHKIHGPKG
+250 
-261 TGLVYIK
+261 YIK

-285 FRAGTENLPGIIGF
+285 IRAGTENLPGIIGF
-299 EKAAKITFENMN
+299 EKAAQITFEEMES
-311 KRYTEV
+311 RYDKV
-317 SELKSYFI
+317 LELKKYFV
-325 EKLKEIND
+325 ERLNEIKNI
-333 VRINSGIEGFS
+333 RINGEIDGFS

-363 LEEAGVYVATGS
+363 LEEQNIYVATGS

-383 AHGSYVIKALGLN
+383 AHGSYVIKSLGLSN
-396 NREIESAIRFS
+396 KEVESAIRFS

-429 FLRRVKR
+429 FLRRVKRWTIS

>member
-1 MNIYFDNSATT
+1 MNVYFDNSATT
-12 MPYDEVIEEVSK
+12 KPYDEVIEAVSK

-35 LHKIGINCEKRLNEA
+35 LHKIGMNCEKRLNEA
-50 REYFASTIKCNKD
+50 REYFASTIKCNKE

-88 FITTTFE
+88 FITTAFE
-95 HHSIINTCKE
+95 HHSIISTCKQ
-105 LEEKGVRITYLDV
+105 LEEKGVKVTYLDV
-118 DNDGRISLEDLEE
+118 DSEGRISLEDLEE
-131 AICKDTV
+131 AITKDTV

-143 YVNNEM
+143 QVNNEI

-156 AIGNLIK
+156 AIGKLIK
-163 EKSSRAKFHV
+163 ERSSRAKFHV

-179 GKLPIDVSKVKVD
+179 GKLPIDVNKSNVD
-192 LLTVAGHKIHGPKG
+192 FLTVASHKIHGPKG
-206 TGLVYI
+206 V
-212 KKGIILNSLI
+212 
-222 SGGFHVDAVQGYGK
+222 GF
-236 LPIDVSKVKVDLLT
+236 I
-250 VAGHKIHGPKG
+250 
-261 TGLVYIK
+261 YIK

-285 FRAGTENLPGIIGF
+285 IRAGTENLPGIIGF
-299 EKAAKITFENMN
+299 EKAAQMTFEEMES
-311 KRYTEV
+311 RYDKV
-317 SELKSYFI
+317 LELKKYFV
-325 EKLKEIND
+325 ERLNEIKD
-333 VRINSGIEGFS
+333 IRINGEIDDFS

-363 LEEAGVYVATGS
+363 LEEQNIYVATGS

-383 AHGSYVIKALGLN
+383 AHGSYVIKSLGLSN
-396 NREIESAIRFS
+396 KEVESAIRFS

>member
-1 MNIYFDNSATT
+1 MNVYFDNSATT
-12 MPYDEVIEEVSK
+12 KPYDEVIEAVSK

-35 LHKIGINCEKRLNEA
+35 LHKIGMNCEKRLNEA
-50 REYFASTIKCNKD
+50 REYFASTIKCNKE

-88 FITTTFE
+88 FITTAFE
-95 HHSIINTCKE
+95 HHSIISTCKQ
-105 LEEKGVRITYLDV
+105 LEEKGVKVTYLDV
-118 DNDGRISLEDLEE
+118 DSEGRISLEDLEE
-131 AICKDTV
+131 AITKDTV

-143 YVNNEM
+143 QVNNEI

-156 AIGNLIK
+156 AIGKLIK
-163 EKSSRAKFHV
+163 ERSSRAKFHV

-179 GKLPIDVSKVKVD
+179 GKLPIDVNKSNVD
-192 LLTVAGHKIHGPKG
+192 FLTVASHKIHGPKG
-206 TGLVYI
+206 V
-212 KKGIILNSLI
+212 
-222 SGGFHVDAVQGYGK
+222 GF
-236 LPIDVSKVKVDLLT
+236 I
-250 VAGHKIHGPKG
+250 
-261 TGLVYIK
+261 YIK

-285 FRAGTENLPGIIGF
+285 IRAGTENLPGIIGF
-299 EKAAKITFENMN
+299 EKAAQMTFEEMES
-311 KRYTEV
+311 RYDKV
-317 SELKSYFI
+317 LELKKYFV
-325 EKLKEIND
+325 ERLNEIKD
-333 VRINSGIEGFS
+333 IRINGEIDGFS

-363 LEEAGVYVATGS
+363 LEEQNIYVATGS

-383 AHGSYVIKALGLN
+383 AHGSYVIKSLGLSN
-396 NREIESAIRFS
+396 KEVESAIRFS

>member
-1 MNIYFDNSATT
+1 MNVYFDNSATT
-12 MPYDEVIEEVSK
+12 KPYDEVIEAVSK

-35 LHKIGINCEKRLNEA
+35 LHKIGMNCEKRLNEA
-50 REYFASTIKCNKD
+50 REYFASTIKCNKE

-88 FITTTFE
+88 FITTAFE
-95 HHSIINTCKE
+95 HHSIISTCKQ
-105 LEEKGVRITYLDV
+105 LEEKGVKVTYLDV
-118 DNDGRISLEDLEE
+118 DSEGRISLEDLEE
-131 AICKDTV
+131 AITKDTV

-143 YVNNEM
+143 QVNNEI

-156 AIGNLIK
+156 AIGKLIK
-163 EKSSRAKFHV
+163 ERSSRAKFHV

-179 GKLPIDVSKVKVD
+179 GKLPIDVNKSNLD
-192 LLTVAGHKIHGPKG
+192 FLTVASHKIHGPKG
-206 TGLVYI
+206 V
-212 KKGIILNSLI
+212 
-222 SGGFHVDAVQGYGK
+222 GF
-236 LPIDVSKVKVDLLT
+236 I
-250 VAGHKIHGPKG
+250 
-261 TGLVYIK
+261 YIK

-285 FRAGTENLPGIIGF
+285 IRAGTENLPGIIGF
-299 EKAAKITFENMN
+299 EKAAQMTFEEMES
-311 KRYTEV
+311 RYDKV
-317 SELKSYFI
+317 LELKKYFV
-325 EKLKEIND
+325 ERLNEIKD
-333 VRINSGIEGFS
+333 IRINGEIDGFS

-363 LEEAGVYVATGS
+363 LEEQNIYVATGS

-383 AHGSYVIKALGLN
+383 AHGSYVIKSLGLSN
-396 NREIESAIRFS
+396 KEVESAIRFS

>member
-1 MNIYFDNSATT
+1 MNVYFDNSATT
-12 MPYDEVIEEVSK
+12 KPYDEVIEAVSK

-35 LHKIGINCEKRLNEA
+35 LHKIGMNCEKRLNEA
-50 REYFASTIKCNKD
+50 REYFASTIKCNKE

-88 FITTTFE
+88 FITTAFE
-95 HHSIINTCKE
+95 HHSIISTCKQ
-105 LEEKGVRITYLDV
+105 LEEKGVKVTYLDV
-118 DNDGRISLEDLEE
+118 DSEGRISLEDLEE
-131 AICKDTV
+131 AITKDTV

-143 YVNNEM
+143 QVNNEI

-156 AIGNLIK
+156 AIGKLIK
-163 EKSSRAKFHV
+163 ERSSRAKFHV

-179 GKLPIDVSKVKVD
+179 GKLPIDVNKSNVD
-192 LLTVAGHKIHGPKG
+192 FLTVASHKIHGPKG
-206 TGLVYI
+206 V
-212 KKGIILNSLI
+212 
-222 SGGFHVDAVQGYGK
+222 GF
-236 LPIDVSKVKVDLLT
+236 I
-250 VAGHKIHGPKG
+250 
-261 TGLVYIK
+261 YIK

-285 FRAGTENLPGIIGF
+285 IRAGTENLPGIIGF
-299 EKAAKITFENMN
+299 EKAAQMTFEEMES
-311 KRYTEV
+311 RYDKV
-317 SELKSYFI
+317 LELKKYFV
-325 EKLKEIND
+325 ERLNEIRDIRVNGEID
-333 VRINSGIEGFS
+333 GFS

-363 LEEAGVYVATGS
+363 LEEQNIYVATGS

-383 AHGSYVIKALGLN
+383 AHGSYVIKSLGLSN
-396 NREIESAIRFS
+396 KEVESAIRFS